1 MSYFEDERRPSRRLW
16 ALAAAGAL
24 ALHLGGAAL
33 ALAHLRDDAPGAQL
47 GAQGIE
53 VGLVFGSEKTEDTDL
68 PPGPETNEST
78 ASPELAEQK
87 AVKKET
93 DLPKAKPVESETPDR
108 VVTNNDSKKP
118 TEEEP
123 EVATVAHNASD
134 PSVAQEATARVNLDE
149 KGDGIIEQGLLRDR
163 RKAESEWNAQIS
175 ACIERQKNRH
185 YPKNKSKNVQVT
197 TKFVLN
203 RLGNIIDVSVM
214 GASGDAAFEQAA
226 IAMIRSCDPMPKP
239 PAKLTEDTFTRTVLV
254 KFNERK

>member
-1 MSYFEDERRPSRRLW
+1 MSYFDDERGPSRRLW

-33 ALAHLRDDAPGAQL
+33 AFAHLRNDTTSAQL

-68 PPGPETNEST
+68 PPGPENNESK

-93 DLPKAKPVESETPDR
+93 DLPKAQPVESETPDR
-108 VVTNNDSKKP
+108 IVTTSDAKKP

-134 PSVAQEATARVNLDE
+134 PSVAQEATAKVNLDE
-149 KGDGIIEQGLLRDR
+149 VGNGIIDQGLLRDR
-163 RKAESEWNAQIS
+163 RRAESEWNAQIS

-197 TKFVLN
+197 TRFVLN
-203 RLGNIIDVSVM
+203 RLGNVVDVSVVDS
-214 GASGDAAFEQAA
+214 SGDPAFEQAA
-226 IAMIRSCDPMPKP
+226 IALIRSCDPMPKP